1 MTESINKKLSRE
13 LSTEEIDQVS
23 GGDLQSPVT
32 FGTTTY
38 PPVGGGGGLPSED
51 DQLGGDPSQETD
63 DDFGV
68 DLQWPF

>member
-38 PPVGGGGGLPSED
+38 PPAGGGGLPSED
-51 DQLGGDPSQETD
+51 DQLGGDPSQDED
-63 DDFGV
+63 EDFGV